1 MIKGTYNNGSVR
13 PIEGSGRAM
22 AQSLPTDTTEHV
34 RVSVVVPVYGVER
47 FVEQCVRGLM
57 EQTLRDG
64 VEFIF
69 VDDATPDGSME
80 IIRKTVAD
88 YPDRAGQVKI
98 LTHETNRGLP
108 AARNTGMDAA
118 RGKWICHI
126 DSDDYPER
134 DMLERLLGEAERS
147 GADMVWCDWY
157 LSGEN
162 SERSMPQPSIS
173 DAREATMA
181 MLGGA
186 MKYNV
191 WNKLI
196 RRSIFT
202 DNNIRFPGGH
212 AMGEDMTMIMA
223 AICCQKTAHVG
234 QPLYHYRRTNTAAM
248 TQAYSERHLADLRH
262 NVERTTD
269 FVVAHDPAMAA
280 EMDFFK
286 LQVKFPFLLM
296 RPRSRGWQLWRE
308 WWPEANRRIG
318 ANRHMS
324 GHSRVAQRCA
334 AMGLR
339 PLVSLY
345 AIALEKIQKR

>member
-1 MIKGTYNNGSVR
+1 MIKETYNNGSV
-13 PIEGSGRAM
+13 
-22 AQSLPTDTTEHV
+22 LPTDGRDCGTPRPYNRLEPV

-47 FVEQCVRGLM
+47 FVERCVRGLM
-57 EQTLRDG
+57 EQTLREG

-80 IIRKTVAD
+80 IVRKTIAD
-88 YPDRAGQVKI
+88 YPDRASQVKI
-98 LTHETNRGLP
+98 LTHESNRGLP
-108 AARNTGMDAA
+108 TARNTGMDAA
-118 RGKWICHI
+118 RGEWVCHI
-126 DSDDYPER
+126 DSDDFPEC
-134 DMLERLLGEAERS
+134 DMLESQLAEAERS

-157 LSGEN
+157 LTGEN
-162 SERSMPQPSIS
+162 SERPMPQPSIS
-173 DAREATMA
+173 DAREATVA

-191 WNKLI
+191 WNKLT

-202 DNNIRFPGGH
+202 DNNIRFPDGH

-223 AICCQKTAHVG
+223 ATCCQKTAHVAR
-234 QPLYHYRRTNTAAM
+234 PLYHYRRTNTAAM
-248 TQAYSERHLADLRH
+248 TQAYSERHLVDLRF
-262 NVERTTD
+262 NVERTAD
-269 FVVAHDPAMAA
+269 FVLSHDPAMAA

-296 RPRSRGWQLWRE
+296 RPRRRGWQLWRE

-318 ANRHMS
+318 ENHHMS

-334 AMGLR
+334 AIGLR
-339 PLVSLY
+339 PLVALY
-345 AIALEKIQKR
+345 AMALEMIQKR